1 MATYGEDGKKAEKEV
16 FPFSLRFGP
25 HSDVHDLFPKE
36 LKGDAMQYVSQLET
50 VAANANLYNVYA
62 MDQPKEMGGKET
74 LIGTLQLDGQMT
86 KSKWGDE

>member
-36 LKGDAMQYVSQLET
+36 LKGDAMQYVS
-50 VAANANLYNVYA
+50 
-62 MDQPKEMGGKET
+62 
-74 LIGTLQLDGQMT
+74 
-86 KSKWGDE
+86 